1 MNAAACDIV
10 HDGETLRF
18 RGPLLR
24 HAVAG
29 LWKRLPADAGAIRH
43 LDLSAVESIDSAGLA
58 LISLLATRAG
68 GVSVEGRPEGFTE
81 LRGAYRLGHDLTFA
95 RD

>member
-1 MNAAACDIV
+1 VNAAPCDIAR
-10 HDGETLRF
+10 DGETVRF

-29 LWKRLPADAGAIRH
+29 LWKRLAADTAGIRR

-58 LISLLATRAG
+58 LISLLATRSG
-68 GVSVEGRPEGFTE
+68 GVAIEGHPEGFAE
-81 LRGAYRLGHDLTFA
+81 LRNAYRLGHDLTFA

>member
-1 MNAAACDIV
+1 MNATACEIA

-18 RGPLLR
+18 RGQLLR

-29 LWKRLPADAGAIRH
+29 LWKRLPANSTGIRR

-58 LISLLATRAG
+58 LISLVATRAG
-68 GVSVEGRPEGFTE
+68 GVSVEGRPEGFAE

>member
-1 MNAAACDIV
+1 MNAATCEIV

-29 LWKRLPADAGAIRH
+29 LWKRLPADATGIRR
-43 LDLSAVESIDSAGLA
+43 LDLSTVESIDSAGLA

-68 GVSVEGRPEGFTE
+68 GVSVEGQPEGFAE
-81 LRGAYRLGHDLTFA
+81 LRGAYRLGHNLTFSQ
-95 RD
+95 D